1 MRKLLLIL
9 LVSVAGYLQ
18 IQAQIG
24 VAIIGNATIGMDN
37 LQTFTPGK
45 STTPTCAFPGGCQA
59 GCPVYTFTGEGSW
72 DEPVNWKDLLVPPV
86 SLPSCFEIFIDPRC
100 NTECVLEIPQL
111 RINSCAKITVATGK
125 KFRLPGKLLIK

>member
-1 MRKLLLIL
+1 MRKLLLIS
-9 LVSVAGYLQ
+9 LVSIAGYLQ

-86 SLPSCFEIFIDPRC
+86 SLPSCFEIFIDPRST
-100 NTECVLEIPQL
+100 TECVLNIPQQI
-111 RINSCAKITVATGK
+111 INSGAKITVATGK